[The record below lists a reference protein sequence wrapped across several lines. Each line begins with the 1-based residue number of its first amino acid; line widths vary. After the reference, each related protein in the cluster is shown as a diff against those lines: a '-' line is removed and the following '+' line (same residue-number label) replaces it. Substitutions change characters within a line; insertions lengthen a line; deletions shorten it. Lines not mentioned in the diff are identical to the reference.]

1 MSKGRRKNNILKII
15 IIRLIYLI
23 TILVVLYDLYFITY
37 AILNP
42 NETPVFLGFK
52 TFSIISGSMAPE
64 INIGDL
70 IIVKK
75 DENMEYKANEIVSF
89 KQDEDIITHRIVKIR
104 KEKEKVYYITRGDN
118 NEVNDAKIEAKEI
131 EGRVV
136 YKIPY
141 MGNIALF
148 LKNRIVF
155 GCILLILVLSY
166 IHKKREI
173 ARKIRRKEK
182 REKYERLMRIN
193 SNNENT

>member
-1 MSKGRRKNNILKII
+1 LSKGRRKNNILKII